1 MFCISFY
8 YWTEESFSDLKFS
21 SLSCWF
27 FLKPFVY
34 LAVIWALHCIM
45 RCIGSLAVAHRLSS
59 CSTWA
64 LGGMW
69 NLSSP
74 TRDWTQPL
82 GVCIE
87 STESYPQDHQEVP
100 LSGGGVVFFSFL
112 IIGLAYGLC
121 CSLRVLNCNSTLF
134 PYKPIFA
141 GKITVLFLR
150 STEVL
155 GLCSQNSP
163 MRPAWFTP
171 FYSEA

>member
-1 MFCISFY
+1 MDVSLSKLWKLVMDREAWCAAVHGVAKSWTRLSD
-8 YWTEESFSDLKFS
+8 WTELIYFGCTGCLLHHG
-21 SLSCWF
+21 LSC
-27 FLKPFVY
+27 
-34 LAVIWALHCIM
+34 
-45 RCIGSLAVAHRLSS
+45 
-59 CSTWA
+59 T
-64 LGGMW
+64 W

-87 STESYPQDHQEVP
+87 STESNPLDHQEVP
-100 LSGGGVVFFSFL
+100 LSGVFFFFSFL

-121 CSLRVLNCNSTLF
+121 CSLRVLNCNSMLF
-134 PYKPIFA
+134 PYKPVFA

-163 MRPAWFTP
+163 IRPAWFIP